1 MPGRKRRSAWPSP
14 ICTNAP
20 QVMAKIKQ
28 FIKMAHDAGCI
39 LTTGTDQVG
48 FTFLPGFG
56 LWREMEIFAEA
67 GVPPMDVL
75 RAATVNGA
83 RAIGRSDLLGSL
95 EAGKLADFVVLDG
108 NPLEDIGRVRSVHGS
123 SREGSSSSPRT
134 SSSRPSAVSIER
146 RMLMNRRDFVAKG
159 LTAAAGGCLASG
171 SGFGREARTS
181 GSQEGLAATLEERRS
196 HPLYF
201 DGMTYFGGSN
211 EPFRNSGLC
220 GLVWDVSAGNYAD
233 GRFTRS
239 LVPTF
244 KSMAAAVKFLRTN
257 DQGMFLATKGSQ
269 IPEAWR
275 TGRTAVFLQFQ
286 SAEALS
292 EDVETM
298 DAFYEL
304 GLRVLQY
311 THHYD
316 NPYSGGGI
324 VKEWKGLTE
333 LGRRALEK
341 MNTLGIVPDLSHGN
355 EIMGLEACKLTKK
368 PIIISHTACRALVN
382 NARCV
387 TDPVIKAVADT
398 GGVVEIFP

>member
-1 MPGRKRRSAWPSP
+1 M
-14 ICTNAP
+14 
-20 QVMAKIKQ
+20 
-28 FIKMAHDAGCI
+28 
-39 LTTGTDQVG
+39 
-48 FTFLPGFG
+48 
-56 LWREMEIFAEA
+56 
-67 GVPPMDVL
+67 
-75 RAATVNGA
+75 
-83 RAIGRSDLLGSL
+83 
-95 EAGKLADFVVLDG
+95 
-108 NPLEDIGRVRSVHGS
+108 
-123 SREGSSSSPRT
+123 RT
-134 SSSRPSAVSIER
+134 A
-146 RMLMNRRDFVAKG
+146 
-159 LTAAAGGCLASG
+159 
-171 SGFGREARTS
+171 
-181 GSQEGLAATLEERRS
+181 
-196 HPLYF
+196 
-201 DGMTYFGGSN
+201 
-211 EPFRNSGLC
+211 
-220 GLVWDVSAGNYAD
+220 
-233 GRFTRS
+233 RFTRG

-324 VKEWKGLTE
+324 VKEWKGLTD
-333 LGRRALEK
+333 LGRKALEK

-368 PIIISHTACRALVN
+368 PIIVSHTGCRALVN

-398 GGVVEIFP
+398 GGVVGIFSMSFWLTEDPVPTVDSYIRQLEHVIKVGGIDAVGISNDYDVAGELGAAKLGNNNAEAVKGYYPWWKQQAGVLGFDKLPAPRRHPRAQQHPALPYDPGRAGEEGLQGRRDREDHGRQLGPPVHRKPRMRKGLKSLGRLR